1 MLPKKKRERNICSVN
16 NCRSY
21 REANRWPE
29 PLTFHEFP
37 ADLARRKLWLQII
50 EREDWI
56 PGDKAKICAMHFA
69 PECYREATASAVKR
83 LNATAV
89 PSLNLTLEPLPNKPT
104 KTATLRIKNSSS
116 GGTASSSTATQS
128 HVDDVE
134 HQPIISVDYG
144 HEKAQYGM
152 KDADTTTESRKRI
165 SNIIVVDLIKDKKAK
180 YPDKPKPVV
189 IGESC
194 SSCLEMKKDLREVE
208 FQLAMVKQELT
219 EQKKLVESLKKQIKN
234 GA

>member
-1 MLPKKKRERNICSVN
+1 
-16 NCRSY
+16 
-21 REANRWPE
+21 
-29 PLTFHEFP
+29 
-37 ADLARRKLWLQII
+37 
-50 EREDWI
+50 
-56 PGDKAKICAMHFA
+56 MHFA
-69 PECYREATASAVKR
+69 PECYREATGTERFFFYVLVPVVDSTFCLFTASAVKR

-116 GGTASSSTATQS
+116 VGTASSSTATQS

-180 YPDKPKPVV
+180 YPDKPKV
-189 IGESC
+189 IFQY
-194 SSCLEMKKDLREVE
+194 DVLRNYSNMCGL
-208 FQLAMVKQELT
+208 F
-219 EQKKLVESLKKQIKN
+219 SLL
-234 GA
+234 